1 MHVHV
6 CRVGLTVGQGGLP
19 QKASILNF
27 RPNSPQLELKIK
39 NKNYKIKNKYR
50 LKSENLNY
58 NSQIFIL
65 TSLFLHSISS
75 SINASSNHYCCCY
88 SFPQR
93 SGLLLACCC
102 CSSSNPWSQSHT
114 VNLRNFS
121 PLSISYIFFFCLC
134 YIALPS
140 ALAVCPLPSAFFY
153 EQCWLYLWVV
163 AFIGLVCNVCSLC
176 LCQYVDRR
184 LT

>member
-75 SINASSNHYCCCY
+75 M
-88 SFPQR
+88 PP
-93 SGLLLACCC
+93 LLLASCC
-102 CSSSNPWSQSHT
+102 CS
-114 VNLRNFS
+114 
-121 PLSISYIFFFCLC
+121 
-134 YIALPS
+134 
-140 ALAVCPLPSAFFY
+140 
-153 EQCWLYLWVV
+153 
-163 AFIGLVCNVCSLC
+163 CS
-176 LCQYVDRR
+176 DP
-184 LT
+184 